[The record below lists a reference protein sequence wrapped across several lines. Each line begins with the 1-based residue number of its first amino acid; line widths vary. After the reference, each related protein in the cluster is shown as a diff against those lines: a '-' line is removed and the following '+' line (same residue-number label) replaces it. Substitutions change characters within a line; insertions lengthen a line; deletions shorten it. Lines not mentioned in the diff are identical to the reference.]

1 MHTLPYENCALNLEF
16 MEMKT
21 KEAYLSSNMVFC
33 FSVLFAWLSYR
44 YMRYTENKYL
54 ESIILYQCL
63 LSKIHS
69 DYDIFDEDSFDVANP
84 VELISDYVK
93 NNSDDS
99 SGSDN
104 NNSSSSESD
113 SDSDSDSESG
123 SESGSESDSDSD
135 DNKPLNLL
143 RRSNRRMVL
152 RSDTKK
158 SKIKTQYDYNGIE
171 HSAEHGIDYAFDRD
185 YRYTNAR
192 VFGDRDGD
200 SDGDS
205 DNDMDMDTTKSLGI
219 KGTNWKLE

>member
-1 MHTLPYENCALNLEF
+1 MHTLPYDNCVLNLEF

-33 FSVLFAWLSYR
+33 FSVMFAWLSYR

-63 LSKIHS
+63 LCKIHS
-69 DYDIFDEDSFDVANP
+69 DYEMFDEDSFDVANP
-84 VELISDYVK
+84 VELIDDYVK

-104 NNSSSSESD
+104 DNSSSSESD
-113 SDSDSDSESG
+113 SDSESGSESDSESG
-123 SESGSESDSDSD
+123 SDSDSDSD
-135 DNKPLNLL
+135 DNKPLNLV
-143 RRSNRRMVL
+143 RRNNTRMVL

-158 SKIKTQYDYNGIE
+158 SQIKIKYDCNGIE
-171 HSAEHGIDYAFDRD
+171 HRVDYGFDRD

-192 VFGDRDGD
+192 VFGDRGGD
-200 SDGDS
+200 SDD
-205 DNDMDMDTTKSLGI
+205 DIDTTKSLGI
-219 KGTNWKLE
+219 KGTNWKLD

>member
-44 YMRYTENKYL
+44 YMRYSENQYL
-54 ESIILYQCL
+54 GNIILYQCL

-69 DYDIFDEDSFDVANP
+69 DYDIFDEDSFDVTKP
-84 VELISDYVK
+84 VELIADYVK
-93 NNSDDS
+93 NNCDNSSDTDS
-99 SGSDN
+99 DE
-104 NNSSSSESD
+104 SSSSG
-113 SDSDSDSESG
+113 SESG
-123 SESGSESDSDSD
+123 SDESSSSGSESDSDSD

-143 RRSNRRMVL
+143 RRSNRHMVL

-158 SKIKTQYDYNGIE
+158 SKIKTQYDSNGIE
-171 HSAEHGIDYAFDRD
+171 HNAEHGIDYAFDRD

-200 SDGDS
+200 SD
-205 DNDMDMDTTKSLGI
+205 NDMDMDTTKSLGI